1 MKTII
6 NTNFGKFLA
15 IAIVSLVTFSAS
27 AQEEE
32 TTPKFSFSGTVDAYY
47 RANIT
52 APNDE
57 EAIAPGSSFA
67 NLPGFSLGMA
77 NLIAAYEGEKV
88 GFVADLVFGPR
99 GTDAIFASPMY
110 SATGDIVNQLY
121 VYWNVSLSIDKL
133 LINCTGLAIPGVA
146 AGWYRCRLLSQLPSM

>member
-6 NTNFGKFLA
+6 NTNFGKILA
-15 IAIVSLVTFSAS
+15 IAIISMVTFSAS

-32 TTPKFSFSGTVDAYY
+32 TTPKFSFSGSVDAYY

-67 NLPGFSLGMA
+67 QLPGFSLGMA

-88 GFVADLVFGPR
+88 GFVADLVTR
-99 GTDAIFASPMY
+99 RQA
-110 SATGDIVNQLY
+110 
-121 VYWNVSLSIDKL
+121 
-133 LINCTGLAIPGVA
+133 
-146 AGWYRCRLLSQLPSM
+146 LSQFGGGSPAPMGSQIGVYIFIMDPM